1 MMNDMFETDPATGI
15 VTTVSLVSW
24 PGVGRNGADFTNLEL
39 IVDSDESD
47 DVSMMYTDNN
57 GKRHDMGVYS
67 LMALKS
73 AVDRLALEV

>member
-15 VTTVSLVSW
+15 VITVSLVSW
-24 PGVGRNGADFTNLEL
+24 PGESGSDFTNLEL

-73 AVDRLALEV
+73 AVDRLAFEV

>member
-1 MMNDMFETDPATGI
+1 MNDMFETDPATGI
-15 VTTVSLVSW
+15 VTTVALVSW
-24 PGVGRNGADFTNLEL
+24 PGEDKEDWTNLEL
-39 IVDSDESD
+39 IVNSDESD
-47 DVSMMYTDNN
+47 DVSLMYTDND

>member
-1 MMNDMFETDPATGI
+1 MMNDIFETDPAMGI

-24 PGVGRNGADFTNLEL
+24 PGKDQEDFTNFEL
-39 IVDSDESD
+39 IVNSDESD
-47 DVSMMYTDNN
+47 DVSLLYTDNN

>member
-1 MMNDMFETDPATGI
+1 MMNDIFETDPAMGI

-24 PGVGRNGADFTNLEL
+24 PGKDQEDFTNLEL
-39 IVDSDESD
+39 IVNSDESD
-47 DVSMMYTDNN
+47 DVSLLYTDNN